1 MMLTLWLFVFK
12 ISAEGN
18 LGFMEG
24 TEVYFLFVD
33 ANRIHYCKER
43 LFCLDL
49 KKIIIWL
56 WKWVSGYRIEYTLHH

>member
-49 KKIIIWL
+49 KKNYYL
-56 WKWVSGYRIEYTLHH
+56 ALEVGKWIQD